1 MTNQMFELKPEELR
15 AVIGGATYYS
25 SVNKLPAF
33 PVSDVLARSPASLA
47 ATAARPAT
55 R

>member
-1 MTNQMFELKPEELR
+1 MTKRMFELKAEELR

-25 SVNKLPAF
+25 AVNKLPAF
-33 PVSDVLARSPASLA
+33 PVSDALARPSTPLVA
-47 ATAARPAT
+47 ADRPAT

>member
-1 MTNQMFELKPEELR
+1 MTKRIFELKPEELR

-25 SVNKLPAF
+25 AVNKLPAF
-33 PVSDVLARSPASLA
+33 PVSDVLVRSSASFA
-47 ATAARPAT
+47 ADRPAT

>member
-1 MTNQMFELKPEELR
+1 MTKRIFELKPEELR

-25 SVNKLPAF
+25 AVNRLPAF
-33 PVSDVLARSPASLA
+33 PVSDVLARSSASFA
-47 ATAARPAT
+47 ADRPAT

>member
-1 MTNQMFELKPEELR
+1 MTKGMFELKPEELR

-25 SVNKLPAF
+25 AVNKLPVFSAC
-33 PVSDVLARSPASLA
+33 ATPASRTASPVA
-47 ATAARPAT
+47 AERPAT

>member
-1 MTNQMFELKPEELR
+1 MTKGMFELKPEELR

-25 SVNKLPAF
+25 AINRLPAF
-33 PVSDVLARSPASLA
+33 PAAMSLAETPASP
-47 ATAARPAT
+47 TAADRRT

>member
-1 MTNQMFELKPEELR
+1 MTKGMFELKPEELR

-25 SVNKLPAF
+25 AANKFPAF
-33 PVSDVLARSPASLA
+33 PASIVLAKAPASPIA
-47 ATAARPAT
+47 ADRPAS

>member
-1 MTNQMFELKPEELR
+1 MTKGMFELKPEELR

-25 SVNKLPAF
+25 ATNRLPTFAASAVLPAT
-33 PVSDVLARSPASLA
+33 PMSTLA
-47 ATAARPAT
+47 ADRPAT